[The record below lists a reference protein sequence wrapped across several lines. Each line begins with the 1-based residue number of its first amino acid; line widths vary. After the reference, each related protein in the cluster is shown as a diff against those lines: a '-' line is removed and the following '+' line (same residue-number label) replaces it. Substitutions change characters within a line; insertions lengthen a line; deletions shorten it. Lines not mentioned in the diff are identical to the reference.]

1 MTSEPSVKDLCAAQQ
16 SASKR
21 ILLEN
26 NVSAAIP
33 GIWHWANL
41 FMVCLSAATQQDI
54 STQDRNAQAF
64 YLKLRSNM
72 KCSRAIV
79 FLKDAVSS
87 CQDHARSLVLV
98 ARPPSKELLG

>member
-1 MTSEPSVKDLCAAQQ
+1 MFQQ
-16 SASKR
+16 PF
-21 ILLEN
+21 L
-26 NVSAAIP
+26 VY
-33 GIWHWANL
+33 GIGPVYSL
-41 FMVCLSAATQQDI
+41 FIFTAATQQDI

-72 KCSRAIV
+72 ECSRVIV

-87 CQDHARSLVLV
+87 CQDHARSLVQV